1 MTEEP
6 VLIIFKKLAKV
17 IIIFNVVNK
26 QLFTYLIK
34 GVMQHEEIMD
44 SNAGAAYADLERVRQ
59 QQRD

>member
-44 SNAGAAYADLERVRQ
+44 SNAGAAYADRERVRQ